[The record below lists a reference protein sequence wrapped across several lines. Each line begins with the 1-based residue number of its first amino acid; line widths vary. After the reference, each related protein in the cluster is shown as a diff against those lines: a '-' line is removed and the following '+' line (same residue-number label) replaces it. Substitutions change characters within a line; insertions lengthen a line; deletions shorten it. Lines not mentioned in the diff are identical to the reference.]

1 MHRPRP
7 ANIPANSRD
16 VQQTSPGWS
25 DPGLG
30 RRLVTA
36 GPIAGLMRRPEVP
49 DHQGKVRVTA
59 DRLVV
64 IGLKGTGIFP
74 VRFVVDR
81 LVTDPAARLDLGASL
96 PKRGLDHAPAPAAQ
110 LSGVDVNHPPYAES
124 HPCSGGFRWMESR
137 LSPTHQGSLSLI
149 RLAVVNNDRW
159 RVPYNCHSSVVHS
172 VT

>member
-25 DPGLG
+25 YPGLG
-30 RRLVTA
+30 RRLITA

-110 LSGVDVNHPPYAES
+110 LSGVDVNHPPYVES
-124 HPCSGGFRWMESR
+124 HPCSGGFHWMESR

-159 RVPYNCHSSVVHS
+159 RVPTI
-172 VT
+172 VTHRLSIR